1 MEFTGN
7 VPLMHHITAPSN
19 CDDEEEDVPS
29 FTGDATCTMELTA
42 VMPSTTSAFP
52 PPSAN
57 PIFPEATQHF
67 TEMTGFSLPAADDTT
82 ANLDMKLAL
91 SLKDRQ
97 SLYADDTGTH
107 DLTGLLVAATGGDS
121 VNSSTYTD
129 ASAHIS
135 HSQSAVD
142 APTPTGTDGFTSRLR
157 RAGSLTHNDS
167 RCVRTLQSSLQKLL
181 FCSQVLLT
189 LSPCSYA
196 SDASMTPS
204 SACGASG
211 FTAKLARVANDL
223 SADTSMELTG
233 TVPQQSEAVNRLLG
247 RASVTPGRTPRAS
260 AAAGIVPAPAGAIGR
275 GFNNLLA
282 AFDSVGAA
290 TSTSDAAAPSPYAPK
305 AVQLPQKNTQGRSNL
320 FASLLATAAADA
332 SPDEDAAPSPVPLVT
347 SSRAPAAAPTMAS
360 PVRARENIVASSMN
374 ISTPS
379 VKLPSF
385 NPAEYN
391 TASASGRRS
400 SLGAADSGTACDMST
415 NVSLYNDEEDVPGG
429 EVKRRSM
436 GFGSRT
442 PSVQEFMDAMGVNF
456 AAAAGAPRLQ
466 RKSVVAS
473 SMPPAMTG
481 TASEDK
487 LRGAYVHEV
496 KRTSVEHAIV
506 KVKES
511 AREFKNAAARKEV
524 ILNRQGFHA
533 LDVFVG
539 SSDEQVLADVH
550 STMRL
555 CKKAA
560 RLEADHMWIPWRTK
574 QERTTQQALAIMIE
588 RMDKDMAAVSVAKAD
603 IKSQRDELRRGRASK
618 ASALA
623 QGAPLRFDFS
633 PSCIS
638 SIYSSAAAR
647 KPVASCPRSRT
658 LIRPVPRLKTK
669 FHRSKSV

>member
-1 MEFTGN
+1 
-7 VPLMHHITAPSN
+7 
-19 CDDEEEDVPS
+19 
-29 FTGDATCTMELTA
+29 
-42 VMPSTTSAFP
+42 
-52 PPSAN
+52 
-57 PIFPEATQHF
+57 
-67 TEMTGFSLPAADDTT
+67 
-82 ANLDMKLAL
+82 
-91 SLKDRQ
+91 
-97 SLYADDTGTH
+97 
-107 DLTGLLVAATGGDS
+107 
-121 VNSSTYTD
+121 
-129 ASAHIS
+129 
-135 HSQSAVD
+135 
-142 APTPTGTDGFTSRLR
+142 
-157 RAGSLTHNDS
+157 
-167 RCVRTLQSSLQKLL
+167 
-181 FCSQVLLT
+181 
-189 LSPCSYA
+189 
-196 SDASMTPS
+196 
-204 SACGASG
+204 
-211 FTAKLARVANDL
+211 
-223 SADTSMELTG
+223 
-233 TVPQQSEAVNRLLG
+233 
-247 RASVTPGRTPRAS
+247 
-260 AAAGIVPAPAGAIGR
+260 
-275 GFNNLLA
+275 
-282 AFDSVGAA
+282 
-290 TSTSDAAAPSPYAPK
+290 
-305 AVQLPQKNTQGRSNL
+305 
-320 FASLLATAAADA
+320 
-332 SPDEDAAPSPVPLVT
+332 
-347 SSRAPAAAPTMAS
+347 MAS

-400 SLGAADSGTACDMST
+400 SLGAADSGAACDMST

-442 PSVQEFMDAMGVNF
+442 PSVQEFMDAMGINF

-623 QGAPLRFDFS
+623 QGAPLRFEYFTFMHFFNLFPCCSAQASGIVSKIKNINQTCAATEDQISSLQERLAVTPTASAISSELLGSICTRGSVYTSLTHMEIALCCGGFTLKQLS
-633 PSCIS
+633 PSFVHAQVSLKVEFENCG
-638 SIYSSAAAR
+638 
-647 KPVASCPRSRT
+647 
-658 LIRPVPRLKTK
+658 RL
-669 FHRSKSV
+669 